1 MAQKGF
7 DYERNAHNV
16 LKEYKITVGDPAGAS
31 HDKPDL
37 SIVTKSIQTSTG
49 CELKISPTAAGSL
62 VLKYYNGKW
71 AFAEDLKG
79 DPEKIMMRD
88 IATQY
93 DLLKEMNVSGPA
105 GEKWRSKVP
114 ILQND
119 QAGRKI
125 LTGGI
130 KDKRKAYEI
139 DIQSFKGENEVHI
152 TVPAKAICDYYNK
165 KKTYYINVGT
175 HGFYLM
181 NKIDPLK
188 LNAKLTKKIEDFSNC
203 TSARIRTRCQPKGGG
218 DYQFVMTLEFSN
230 LRKSLYNIAPVT
242 SQNNVTINRNAYNL
256 ADNQSL
262 LKAFA
267 S

>member
-1 MAQKGF
+1 
-7 DYERNAHNV
+7 
-16 LKEYKITVGDPAGAS
+16 
-31 HDKPDL
+31 
-37 SIVTKSIQTSTG
+37 
-49 CELKISPTAAGSL
+49 
-62 VLKYYNGKW
+62 
-71 AFAEDLKG
+71 
-79 DPEKIMMRD
+79 MMRD
-88 IATQY
+88 IAIQY
-93 DLLKEMNVSGPA
+93 DLLKELNVSGPA
-105 GEKWRSKVP
+105 GEKWRKKVP

-139 DIQSFKGENEVHI
+139 DIESFKGENEVHI
-152 TVPAKAICDYYNK
+152 KVPAKAICDYYNK
-165 KKTYYINVGT
+165 KKTYYLNVGT

-203 TSARIRTRCQPKGGG
+203 ASARIRVRCQNKGGG

-230 LRKSLYNIAPVT
+230 VRKSLYNLCPVT
-242 SQNNVTINRNAYNL
+242 SANNVTINESAYKL
-256 ADNQSL
+256 SDNQTL
-262 LKAFA
+262 LQAFA